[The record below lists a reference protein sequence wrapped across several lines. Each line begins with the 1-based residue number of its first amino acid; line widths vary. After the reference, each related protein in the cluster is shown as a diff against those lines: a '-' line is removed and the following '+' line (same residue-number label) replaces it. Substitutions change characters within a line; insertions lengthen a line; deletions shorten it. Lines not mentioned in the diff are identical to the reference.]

1 MSTVHLTFD
10 NGPDPEVTPH
20 VLDVLDRYR
29 ARATFFLVGKNLTDE
44 AGVATAELIR
54 NRGHRIGNHSF
65 THGTP
70 LGDDPG
76 EAAVTRELAQTQALL
91 DRVWTGPRWF
101 RPFGGGGEIGPHL
114 LSEESVA
121 WLQAHEVT
129 CVLWNSVPGDWK
141 DPEGWVERA
150 LEDAER
156 LDEMVVVL
164 HDVLP
169 GAMARLDRFLAQ
181 LVEAGHG
188 FTNDFPLSCLPI
200 VAGKPQ
206 PGLDAYVRSSSKSRR
221 KAGS

>member
-10 NGPDPEVTPH
+10 NGPAPDVTPR
-20 VLDVLDRYR
+20 VLDVLDRHQ
-29 ARATFFLVGKNLTDE
+29 ARATFFLVGENLTTPE
-44 AGVATAELIR
+44 GMATAELIVD
-54 NRGHRIGNHSF
+54 RGHRIGNHSF

-76 EAAVTRELAQTQALL
+76 EAAVARELAQTQTLL

-114 LSEESVA
+114 LSAESVA
-121 WLQAHEVT
+121 WLEDQRVT

-150 LEDAER
+150 LADAER
-156 LDEMVVVL
+156 LDEMVLVL

-169 GAMARLDRFLAQ
+169 RAMGHLDRFLAQ
-181 LVEAGHG
+181 LVEAGHR
-188 FTNDFPLSCLPI
+188 FTDAFPASCLPI
-200 VAGKPQ
+200 VAGEPQ
-206 PGLDAYVRSSSKSRR
+206 PGLDAYVRSATSK
-221 KAGS
+221 A